1 MVIAGATPY
10 PCAPNRTRI
19 FRPVTAPTAVPAPPF
34 GASPD
39 AAMLA
44 AVVEAS
50 GAGIVVNDAT
60 LPGQPIVYCNRAFLE
75 MVGYRAE
82 ELIGRDGSFLQGP
95 DTDPETAATIRS
107 ALAEARPLS
116 VEVLNY
122 RKDGSTFWNALTLR
136 PVPGPKDGEG
146 SGGRPRWITASCV
159 DVTRSRR
166 SEQELRAAEEQLTRL
181 AAETFAL
188 AEKLDGAR
196 EEAEAARIA
205 AENASRAKSRFLAMM
220 SHELRT
226 PMTAVIGMG
235 DLLMGS
241 GLNDQQKAFVK
252 TLRSSADTLMTIL
265 NDVLDFSKIE
275 AGQLTLE
282 EIDFSLPRLVEDVV
296 QLFLVRAAAKGLSLS
311 ASIAEDTP
319 RHIRGDPTRLRQVLF
334 NLVSNAI
341 KFTDRGAIEIA
352 VWSPD
357 PPVGTPGDLGA
368 PGDSGAPDGS
378 VILRFEVQDNGI
390 GMTAEQRAR
399 LFDAFVQ
406 ADVSTSRKYG
416 GTGLGLAICK
426 RLVEA
431 MGGEIT
437 VSSAPGRGSTF
448 RFSIRSRLAE
458 AQPAADLG
466 SRPALSAAEIP
477 EPTRVPLRLL
487 LAEDNDINRMLIVAM
502 MTRIGHQIDAVTDG
516 RAALAAVTAADYD
529 ALILDMEM
537 PVLDGRSTAR
547 AIRRMDGP
555 VARIPIVGLSAD
567 ALPEHRD
574 GHMAAGLD
582 AYLTKPID
590 WEQLNAVLIDLATRP
605 QDGRVVPM
613 PSRPAAEGGQFSSL
627 PLVDRVK
634 LAELRL
640 ALGGEALDGM
650 LQLLPETAL
659 RELTAIRSALQAGRP
674 KELKQAAHT
683 LTGLAANFGAPR
695 MAAIARAINDSPA
708 DTEKVAAL
716 LPLLETTVAATSSLV
731 RDPAGSIPSPPGER
745 EITRG

>member
-1 MVIAGATPY
+1 MTAPPPSATP
-10 PCAPNRTRI
+10 P
-19 FRPVTAPTAVPAPPF
+19 FAVSPDA
-34 GASPD
+34 AMPD

-44 AVVEAS
+44 AVVETS
-50 GAGIVVNDAT
+50 GAGLVVSDAT
-60 LPGQPIVYCNRAFLE
+60 RPDHPIVYCNRAFLD
-75 MVGYRAE
+75 MIGYEAE
-82 ELIGRDGSFLQGP
+82 EVIGRNGDFLQGP
-95 DTDPETAATIRS
+95 DTDPDTAAAIRA

-122 RKDGSTFWNALTLR
+122 RKDGSAFWNALTLR
-136 PVPGPKDGEG
+136 PVPEAGGASDG
-146 SGGRPRWITASCV
+146 RARWIAGSCA
-159 DVTRSRR
+159 DVTQSRR
-166 SEQELRAAEEQLTRL
+166 SQEELRAAEDQLTRL

-196 EEAEAARIA
+196 EDAEAARIA
-205 AENASRAKSRFLAMM
+205 AENASSAKSRFLAMM

-235 DLLMGS
+235 DLLMGT

-252 TLRSSADTLMTIL
+252 TLRSSAGTLMTIL

-282 EIDFSLPRLVEDVV
+282 EIDFSLPRLVDDVV

-311 ASIAEDTP
+311 ASIADDTP

-341 KFTDRGAIEIA
+341 KFTDRGTIEIA

-357 PPVGTPGDLGA
+357 PPADAA
-368 PGDSGAPDGS
+368 PADAP
-378 VILRFEVQDNGI
+378 VTLRFEVEDNGI
-390 GMTAEQRAR
+390 GMTPEQRAR

-437 VSSAPGRGSTF
+437 VASTPGRGSTF

-458 AQPAADLG
+458 APPVGELG
-466 SRPALSAAEIP
+466 ARPALPGAAETP
-477 EPTRVPLRLL
+477 EPTQVPLRLL
-487 LAEDNDINRMLIVAM
+487 LAEDNDINRMLVVAM
-502 MTRIGHQIDAVTDG
+502 MTRIGHRIDAVADG
-516 RAALAAVTAADYD
+516 RAALDAIVAADYD

-574 GHMAAGLD
+574 GHLAAGLD

-590 WEQLNAVLIDLATRP
+590 WDQLNAVLVDLATRP
-605 QDGRVVPM
+605 QEGRVVPV
-613 PSRPAAEGGQFSSL
+613 PSRPAAEGGHFSAL

-683 LTGLAANFGAPR
+683 LAGLAANFGVPR

-708 DTEKVAAL
+708 DTDKVAAL

-731 RDPAGSIPSPPGER
+731 RDPAESGD
-745 EITRG
+745 

>member
-1 MVIAGATPY
+1 
-10 PCAPNRTRI
+10 
-19 FRPVTAPTAVPAPPF
+19 
-34 GASPD
+34 
-39 AAMLA
+39 MLA
-44 AVVEAS
+44 AVMEAS
-50 GAGIVVNDAT
+50 GAGLVVTDAT
-60 LPGQPIVYCNRAFLE
+60 RPDHPVVHCNRAFLD
-75 MVGYRAE
+75 MVGYEAAE
-82 ELIGRDGSFLQGP
+82 VIGRNPSFLQGP
-95 DTDPETAATIRS
+95 DTDPATVADIRAALDDGRAI
-107 ALAEARPLS
+107 S

-122 RKDGSTFWNALTLR
+122 RKDGSSFWNALTLR
-136 PVPGPKDGEG
+136 PLPGPD
-146 SGGRPRWITASCV
+146 GRPRWIVGSNT
-159 DVTRSRR
+159 DVTRSHR
-166 SEQELRAAEEQLTRL
+166 SEQELRDARDQLTRL

-188 AEKLDGAR
+188 AEDLDRAR
-196 EEAEAARIA
+196 EEAEEARIA

-241 GLNDQQKAFVK
+241 GLTDQQKAFVR

-296 QLFLVRAAAKGLSLS
+296 QLFLVRAAAKGLTLS
-311 ASIAEDTP
+311 ASIADDTP

-357 PPVGTPGDLGA
+357 PPPDC
-368 PGDSGAPDGS
+368 PAPDPAGPPG
-378 VILRFEVQDNGI
+378 VGAAEGAARPAPITLRFEVQDSGI
-390 GMTAEQRAR
+390 GLTPSQRTR

-437 VSSAPGRGSTF
+437 VSSTPGRGTTF
-448 RFSIRSRLAE
+448 RFSIRSRTADAAPLGDLA
-458 AQPAADLG
+458 AQSALPASG
-466 SRPALSAAEIP
+466 G
-477 EPTRVPLRLL
+477 EPVTTPVALRLL
-487 LAEDNDINRMLIVAM
+487 LAEDNDINRMLITAM
-502 MTRIGHQIDAVTDG
+502 MTRIGHRIDAVNDG
-516 RAALAAVTAADYD
+516 RAVLDAVQTADYD
-529 ALILDMEM
+529 ALLLDMEM
-537 PVLDGRSTAR
+537 PVMDGRSTAR
-547 AIRRMDGP
+547 ALRRMTGP

-590 WEQLNAVLIDLATRP
+590 WEQLNAVLVDLATRP
-605 QDGRVVPM
+605 SEGRVVPM
-613 PSRPAAEGGQFSSL
+613 PTRPVPDGNRFAGL
-627 PLVDRVK
+627 PLIDRVK
-634 LAELRL
+634 QAELRL
-640 ALGGEALDGM
+640 ALGGEAVDGM

-674 KELKQAAHT
+674 QELKQAAHT
-683 LTGLAANFGAPR
+683 LVGLAANFGAPR
-695 MAAIARAINDSPA
+695 MAAIARAINDQPA
-708 DTEKVAAL
+708 DTDKVAAL
-716 LPLLETTVAATSSLV
+716 LPLLETTVAATNRLV
-731 RDPAGSIPSPPGER
+731 CEPTAGEG
-745 EITRG
+745 

>member
-1 MVIAGATPY
+1 M
-10 PCAPNRTRI
+10 
-19 FRPVTAPTAVPAPPF
+19 TAPPADPALPF

-50 GAGIVVNDAT
+50 GAGIVVHDAT

-75 MVGYRAE
+75 IIGYRADE
-82 ELIGRDGSFLQGP
+82 VIGHDGFFLQGP
-95 DTDPETAATIRS
+95 DTDPETAATIRA

-116 VEVLNY
+116 VEVLNH
-122 RKDGSTFWNALTLR
+122 RKDGSAFWNALTLR
-136 PVPGPKDGEG
+136 PVPGPDGTT
-146 SGGRPRWITASCV
+146 RWITVSCA

-196 EEAEAARIA
+196 EDAEAAQMA

-235 DLLMGS
+235 DLLMGT
-241 GLNDQQKAFVK
+241 GLSDQQKSFVR

-275 AGQLTLE
+275 AGQLMLE
-282 EIDFSLPRLVEDVV
+282 EIDFSLPRLVDDVV
-296 QLFLVRAAAKGLSLS
+296 QLFLVRAAAKGLTLS
-311 ASIAEDTP
+311 ASIADDTP

-341 KFTDRGAIEIA
+341 KFTERGAIEIA

-357 PPVGTPGDLGA
+357 PPAAPVDESGTVPVSL
-368 PGDSGAPDGS
+368 P
-378 VILRFEVQDNGI
+378 VTLRFEVQDSGI
-390 GMTAEQRAR
+390 GMTAEQRGR

-406 ADVSTSRKYG
+406 ADASTSRKYG

-437 VSSAPGRGSTF
+437 VASAPGRGSTF
-448 RFSIRSRLAE
+448 RFSIRTRTAE
-458 AQPAADLG
+458 AQPVGDLG
-466 SRPALSAAEIP
+466 TRGLMSASAE
-477 EPTRVPLRLL
+477 EPQQSPVALRLL
-487 LAEDNDINRMLIVAM
+487 LAEDNDINRMLITAM
-502 MTRIGHQIDAVTDG
+502 MTRIGHRIDAVNDG
-516 RAALAAVTAADYD
+516 RAVLDAVKAADYD
-529 ALILDMEM
+529 VLILDMEM
-537 PVLDGRSTAR
+537 PVLDGRSAAR
-547 AIRRMDGP
+547 AIRRMDGA

-590 WEQLNAVLIDLATRP
+590 WEQLNAVLVDLATRP
-605 QDGRVVPM
+605 EDGRVVPI
-613 PSRPAAEGGQFSSL
+613 PSRPALEGGHFMAL
-627 PLVDRVK
+627 PLLDRVK

-659 RELTAIRSALQAGRP
+659 RELTAIRAALQAGRP

-683 LTGLAANFGAPR
+683 LSGLAANFGAPR
-695 MAAIARAINDSPA
+695 MAAIARAINDNPG
-708 DTEKVAAL
+708 DIDKVAAL
-716 LPLLETTVAATSSLV
+716 LPLLETTVGATSSLV
-731 RDPAGSIPSPPGER
+731 REPAGSND
-745 EITRG
+745 

>member
-1 MVIAGATPY
+1 MTP
-10 PCAPNRTRI
+10 PPAAPLS
-19 FRPVTAPTAVPAPPF
+19 PF
-34 GASPD
+34 GNSPD

-50 GAGIVVNDAT
+50 GGGIAVSDAT
-60 LPGQPIVYCNRAFLE
+60 LPGHPIVYCNRAFLE
-75 MVGYRAE
+75 MVGYAADE
-82 ELIGRDGSFLQGP
+82 VIGRDGTFLHGP
-95 DTDPETAATIRS
+95 ATDPETAAAIRT

-122 RKDGSTFWNALTLR
+122 RKDGTAFWNALSLR
-136 PVPGPKDGEG
+136 PVLGPGGESDG
-146 SGGRPRWITASCV
+146 SARWIAASCA
-159 DVTRSRR
+159 DVTHSRR
-166 SEQELRAAEEQLTRL
+166 SQEELRAAEEQLTKL

-196 EEAEAARIA
+196 EEADAARIA

-319 RHIRGDPTRLRQVLF
+319 RHIRGDPTRLRQVLY

-357 PPVGTPGDLGA
+357 PPAGQLA
-368 PGDSGAPDGS
+368 DSAAASGLPDDP
-378 VILRFEVQDNGI
+378 VTLRFEVQDNGI

-437 VSSAPGRGSTF
+437 VTSAPGRGSTF

-458 AQPAADLG
+458 AQPVTDFG
-466 SRPALSAAEIP
+466 SRPALSAADLP

-502 MTRIGHQIDAVTDG
+502 MTRIGHQIDAVADG

-590 WEQLNAVLIDLATRP
+590 WDQLNAVLIDLATRP

-613 PSRPAAEGGQFSSL
+613 PSRPPAEGGQFSSL

-650 LQLLPETAL
+650 LLLLPETAL

-674 KELKQAAHT
+674 KELRQAAHT
-683 LTGLAANFGAPR
+683 LAGLAANFGAPR

-731 RDPAGSIPSPPGER
+731 REPAGSIPSPPRGE
-745 EITRG
+745 G